1 MPATPKQRAAL
12 DFYFRGLME
21 EAKGRLICIDGAM
34 DGQTGL
40 PVPAVQEF
48 CFLQLR
54 MLCELI
60 ALGCL
65 IAHGDLA
72 PGVKLNNLWAADKI
86 VDRLE
91 GLHPSFYPHAMKA
104 GLHRYEALKG
114 GFLTKGQL
122 LKLNSRCGSMLH
134 RGSLK
139 SLFTPKK
146 LQQDHFG
153 EIKEWRSQIGLL
165 LDCHAICLFD
175 EKTLVVIKLAD
186 RELNNRTIWRM
197 LEGEQSMSEAF
208 RSQRG

>member
-12 DFYFRGLME
+12 DFYCRGLME

-134 RGSLK
+134 RGSL
-139 SLFTPKK
+139 
-146 LQQDHFG
+146 
-153 EIKEWRSQIGLL
+153 L
-165 LDCHAICLFD
+165 LDCPAICLFD

>member
-1 MPATPKQRAAL
+1 
-12 DFYFRGLME
+12 
-21 EAKGRLICIDGAM
+21 
-34 DGQTGL
+34 
-40 PVPAVQEF
+40 
-48 CFLQLR
+48 
-54 MLCELI
+54 
-60 ALGCL
+60 
-65 IAHGDLA
+65 
-72 PGVKLNNLWAADKI
+72 
-86 VDRLE
+86 
-91 GLHPSFYPHAMKA
+91 MKA